1 LPRDLGDELPIPDP
15 LPQGERCPGE
25 VVFQSPETIVETGL
39 PFARR
44 YDANDEL
51 WRIRQIYAREA
62 SAPPRRS
69 PQPFQ
74 RRSLRRVS
82 AWLLED
88 ALTIEASRK
97 VEKPKPDKA
106 AIDRREINRRAVKF
120 WPQVRSML
128 VDMHGRPIGD
138 LARLS
143 PHYDAAQRA
152 DGRKRHGAP
161 KLDTFRGPDPCPNAD
176 GSGPGAWCDVGT
188 GKSGTDAIS
197 LIEYLGECDRK
208 TATEFLKDL
217 TDRLVELTAWL

>member
-1 LPRDLGDELPIPDP
+1 VAHPPNLRARGLSAAAPLSPAISTPLASARFRLTARRCADDRG
-15 LPQGERCPGE
+15 LPQGGE
-25 VVFQSPETIVETGL
+25 
-39 PFARR
+39 A
-44 YDANDEL
+44 
-51 WRIRQIYAREA
+51 EA
-62 SAPPRRS
+62 
-69 PQPFQ
+69 
-74 RRSLRRVS
+74 
-82 AWLLED
+82 
-88 ALTIEASRK
+88 
-97 VEKPKPDKA
+97 DKA

-188 GKSGTDAIS
+188 GKSGTDVIS

-217 TDRLVELTAWL
+217 TDRLVELTA